1 MIIWLRL
8 FLPSPSRTGWGRQ
21 TEVNAQLLLCSS
33 EPGAGRTHGSHRNR
47 SLPPDGKVKSKAS
60 VSPPPRISPQASD
73 LQSHASQD
81 PLPSWRAARSH
92 VEPDEGSSSLIVKKQ
107 CTTHQHAAASC
118 MFSLGFIFMLND
130 SQELSV
136 IFVPLVRPDQT
147 PVVEVFFFLLKN
159 DIQRHAHA
167 ALTRRAVLSSRR
179 RPPKCDL
186 ASV

>member
-21 TEVNAQLLLCSS
+21 SEVNAQLLLSS
-33 EPGAGRTHGSHRNR
+33 SDPRAGRTHGSHRNR

-60 VSPPPRISPQASD
+60 VSPPPRILHKLSHQTSNHMPPKTLFLPGEQLRVTWSP
-73 LQSHASQD
+73 
-81 PLPSWRAARSH
+81 W
-92 VEPDEGSSSLIVKKQ
+92 GSSLLIVKKQ
-107 CTTHQHAAASC
+107 CTTHQHAVASC

-147 PVVEVFFFLLKN
+147 PMVEVFYF
-159 DIQRHAHA
+159 
-167 ALTRRAVLSSRR
+167 
-179 RPPKCDL
+179 
-186 ASV
+186 